1 MASNLRRRTP
11 CEIWSCEV
19 AWSESE
25 RHAILDYCQSDVD
38 ALAQLLPA
46 MLPHI
51 DLPRAL
57 LRGRY
62 MAAEARMEFAGVPI
76 DVAALGNIRSNW
88 VAIQERLIRR
98 IDKDYGD

>member
-1 MASNLRRRTP
+1 
-11 CEIWSCEV
+11 
-19 AWSESE
+19 
-25 RHAILDYCQSDVD
+25 
-38 ALAQLLPA
+38 
-46 MLPHI
+46 
-51 DLPRAL
+51 
-57 LRGRY
+57 